1 MHRRRHTPHARHD
14 RSGAMRGL
22 GHSTGLML
30 HGPPWG
36 PLHRGVPH
44 ATPQGRSIGWPGG
57 SWPLRRAEAASCSLG
72 PVASGVPHATRQGR
86 SIGSPEESWPFHRAK
101 DALSSLGPDALEK
114 GLTTRLTRSM
124 GSMRGPRPFLH
135 RLCSI
140 VLPDARCFGERT
152 LHTPQTILREILAY
166 TGLSRLPR
174 CLQNE
179 KERR

>member
-1 MHRRRHTPHARHD
+1 MPAFLFALSSLDDASETPHASRQ
-14 RSGAMRGL
+14 A
-22 GHSTGLML
+22 
-30 HGPPWG
+30 
-36 PLHRGVPH
+36 
-44 ATPQGRSIGWPGG
+44 RSIGGHERPR
-57 SWPLRRAEAASCSLG
+57 PFHRTNAAWSSLG

-101 DALSSLGPDALEK
+101 DALSSLGPYALEK

-124 GSMRGPRPFLH
+124 GSMRGSRPFLH

-140 VLPDARCFGERT
+140 VLPDARCIGERT
-152 LHTPQTILREILAY
+152 LHTPQTILRKILAY
-166 TGLSRLPR
+166 PGLSRLPR